1 MAYLTIITIGTL
13 LILTTPNL
21 LIHAKTTPIAPGPT
35 PAPLNLTAVLEKGGQ
50 YTTFLRLLKETQVGK
65 QVQSQLNNSYD
76 GLTIFAPTDNAFSNL
91 KAGTLNSLNAQ
102 EQVSLIL
109 YHVLPRFYSMVTFET
124 ASNPVRTQASG
135 SNGVYGVNITSS
147 TNQVNVS
154 TGIVDTPV
162 QTVLYSDFPLAVYS
176 VDKVLLPYD
185 LFGPKLR
192 HLRLSLLIILQRS
205 QQRRVLLLMPLRR
218 RPWHLH
224 PLPVQ
229 VKGQPVGVLSLLE
242 WDFLCCFAWEVI
254 CEEDVA
260 WLYVNGA

>member
-1 MAYLTIITIGTL
+1 MAYLTIILGAL
-13 LILTTPNL
+13 LILSTPNL

-35 PAPLNLTAVLEKGGQ
+35 PAPLNLTGVLEKGGQ
-50 YTTFLRLLKETQVGK
+50 YTTFLRLLKETQVGQ

-109 YHVLPRFYSMVTFET
+109 YHVLPRYYSLVTFET

-135 SNGVYGVNITSS
+135 SNGVYAVNITSS

-154 TGIVDTPV
+154 TGIVNTPV

-185 LFGPKLR
+185 LFGPKPPASAPEPADHSPKKPTKKSPAADAPSEEAVASPSTASPSERTTGWRTLVVVMGFLVFFCMGG
-192 HLRLSLLIILQRS
+192 HL
-205 QQRRVLLLMPLRR
+205 
-218 RPWHLH
+218 
-224 PLPVQ
+224 
-229 VKGQPVGVLSLLE
+229 
-242 WDFLCCFAWEVI
+242 
-254 CEEDVA
+254 
-260 WLYVNGA
+260 